1 MRRTKIVSFFL
12 LAVMAIQG
20 AAFAGFPSQSAE
32 KGRALQ
38 PGDCIGILV
47 PGFSE
52 DTKDFEKA
60 VRELEK
66 MGFRLKF
73 GNSYGGPRGYFA
85 GTDSTRASDINNFFK
100 DEEVKAI
107 LCTRGGY
114 GSARLLDKLDY
125 EEIARHPKQ
134 LIGYSD
140 VTALHIALGERSR
153 LSTVHGPMLRSFR
166 NGLSKENY
174 TASHFIKGL
183 KGELYPGEI
192 PMPAGK
198 RLETVTPGIAEGVI
212 IGGNLTVV
220 TSLLGTPYEMK
231 GNGTLLLLEDVG
243 ETTYRVDRMLY
254 QLWQNGLL
262 QRVNGILIG
271 DFTGAD
277 DDWEEGDFR
286 LDEVLLH
293 YARLSGKPVLKGVP
307 AGHKDANLYIP
318 LGVRAVMRADADGTA
333 SLCITEDPVLHPDI
347 SKSQ

>member
-1 MRRTKIVSFFL
+1 MIRTKIMTVFL
-12 LAVMAIQG
+12 LAAMAIQG
-20 AAFAGFPSQSAE
+20 AAFAEKPSGSVA
-32 KGRALQ
+32 KGCALQ
-38 PGDCIGILV
+38 PGDCIGILS

-52 DTKDFEKA
+52 DTKKLEKA
-60 VRELEK
+60 VRELKK

-73 GNSYGGPRGYFA
+73 GNSYGGAHGYFA
-85 GTDSTRASDINNFFK
+85 GTDSTRASDINRFFE

-114 GSARLLDKLDY
+114 GSARLLDKLNYDA
-125 EEIARHPKQ
+125 IARHPKQ

-140 VTALHIALGERSR
+140 VTALHIALGERSHVA
-153 LSTVHGPMLRSFR
+153 TVHGPMLVSFR
-166 NGLSKENY
+166 KGFRKTDYN
-174 TASHFIKGL
+174 ASHFIKGL
-183 KGELYPGEI
+183 KGELYPGDI
-192 PMPAGK
+192 PMPEGK
-198 RLETVTPGIAEGVI
+198 RLETVIPGTAEGAI
-212 IGGNLTVV
+212 IGGNLTVI

-231 GNGTLLLLEDVG
+231 GDGALLLIEDVD
-243 ETTYRVDRMLY
+243 ESTYRVDRMLN

-307 AGHKDANLYIP
+307 AGHKDNNLYIP
-318 LGVRAVMRADADGTA
+318 LGVRAVMRANPDGTA
-333 SLCITEDPVLHPDI
+333 SLRIMEDPVLHPG
-347 SKSQ
+347 K